1 MNTKKLTFVSLLG
14 AVVMTVGAFAPS
26 YAAQTNPPPTKA
38 PTGADCEKRA
48 TAAAEKVKANGGTA
62 QQQQAAYSQAK
73 MKCQG
78 KM

>member
-1 MNTKKLTFVSLLG
+1 MHSTMRTLVAPAIAFLM
-14 AVVMTVGAFAPS
+14 AAGAFGPG
-26 YAAQTNPPPTKA
+26 YAAQTNPPKTKA
-38 PTGADCEKRA
+38 PTGADCQAIA

-62 QQQQAAYSQAK
+62 AQQQQAYSQAK